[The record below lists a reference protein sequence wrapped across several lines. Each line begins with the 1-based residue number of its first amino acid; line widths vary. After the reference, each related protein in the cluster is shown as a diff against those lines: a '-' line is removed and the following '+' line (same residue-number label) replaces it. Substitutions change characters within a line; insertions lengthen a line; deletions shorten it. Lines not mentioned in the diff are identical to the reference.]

1 MTSPLS
7 VIQPVILSGGSGTR
21 LWPLSRR
28 QHPKQLLA
36 LVGARTMLQ
45 STVLRL
51 KDIVFKGGVNAPVI
65 ICNDEHRFVV
75 AQQLR
80 DIGEHAARIVLEPVG
95 RNTAPAATL
104 AALSV
109 FSEESD
115 PLLLVMPADHVI
127 ERPHVFHEAILK
139 GCKRAVAGEMVTFGI
154 TPSHVETGY
163 GYLKTG
169 NPRGN
174 GALALESFV
183 EKPDHATAAS
193 YLRSG
198 QYLWNSGMFLM
209 KASTWLAALRCY
221 QPEMLHACQDAI
233 SRGRQDLDFLRIDR
247 EAFHQC
253 PSDSI
258 DYAVMEKLS
267 DHNASGIP
275 GTVIPLDAGWSDVGA
290 WDAIWELSPK
300 DESRNAVRGDV
311 SMVDAVDNLVI
322 ADHRLVAC
330 VGINDLI
337 VVETADAVLVA
348 RKDRTQHI
356 KDLVAELG
364 ADGRSQ
370 VDAHRKVYRPWGYYD
385 SVDAGERFQ
394 VKRIV
399 VNPGAS
405 LSLQKHYHRAEHWVV
420 VKGQA
425 RVTRGD
431 EVLLLSEDQSTYIP
445 LGAVHRLENPGV
457 VPLELI
463 EVQSGAYLGE
473 DDIVRFD
480 DDYGRS

>member
-1 MTSPLS
+1 
-7 VIQPVILSGGSGTR
+7 
-21 LWPLSRR
+21 
-28 QHPKQLLA
+28 
-36 LVGARTMLQ
+36 MLQ

-51 KDIVFKGGVNAPVI
+51 KDIDFDGTVNAPVV
-65 ICNDEHRFVV
+65 ICNEEHRFVV

-80 DIGEHAARIVLEPVG
+80 DIGERPARIVLEPVG
-95 RNTAPAATL
+95 RNTAPAATV

-109 FSEESD
+109 FSDQSD
-115 PLLLVMPADHVI
+115 PLMLVMPADHVI
-127 ERPHVFHEAILK
+127 ERPHAFHEAILK
-139 GCKRAVAGEMVTFGI
+139 GCRRAISGEMVIFGV
-154 TPSHVETGY
+154 TPSHAETGY
-163 GYLKTG
+163 GYIKTG
-169 NPRGN
+169 GARGD
-174 GALALESFV
+174 GALTLESFV
-183 EKPDHATAAS
+183 EKPDHAAAES

-198 QYLWNSGMFLM
+198 RYLWNSGMFLM
-209 KASTWLAALRCY
+209 KASIWLAALESFR
-221 QPEMLHACQDAI
+221 PEMLHACREAI
-233 SRGRQDLDFLRIDR
+233 SGGRQDLDFLRIDR

-267 DHNASGIP
+267 DRNTAGIP

-290 WDAIWELSPK
+290 WDAIWELSSK
-300 DESRNAVRGDV
+300 DENRNALRGDV

-330 VGINDLI
+330 VGISDLI

-348 RKDRTQHI
+348 RKDRTQRI
-356 KDLVAELG
+356 KELVNDLG
-364 ADGRSQ
+364 ARKRAQ
-370 VDAHRKVYRPWGYYD
+370 VDAHRKVHRPWGYYD

-399 VNPGAS
+399 VSPGAS
-405 LSLQKHYHRAEHWVV
+405 LSLQKHHHRAEHWVV
-420 VKGQA
+420 VRGQA

-431 EVLLLSEDQSTYIP
+431 EVFLLSEDQSTYIP
-445 LGAVHRLENPGV
+445 VGIMHRLENPGAI
-457 VPLELI
+457 PLELI

-480 DDYGRS
+480 DHYGRI